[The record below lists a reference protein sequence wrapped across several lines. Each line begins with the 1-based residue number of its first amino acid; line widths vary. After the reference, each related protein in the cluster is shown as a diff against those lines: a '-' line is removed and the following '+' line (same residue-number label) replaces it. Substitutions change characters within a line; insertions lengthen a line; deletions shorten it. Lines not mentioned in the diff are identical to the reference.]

1 MTINEVLDEVDRIAK
16 NNSIDRNQKIKWL
29 DRLDRSIFNDLLQYK
44 EDNIEE
50 FDGYTDKIDEDTEL
64 LVCKPYDELYVY
76 YVLAQINLIQQ
87 EIDFYNNN
95 YAMYEDKYRNY
106 RNFINRTYRSKGR
119 NFIKV

>member
-1 MTINEVLDEVDRIAK
+1 MTINEVLAEVDRIAK

-44 EDNIEE
+44 KDNVES
-50 FDGYTDKIDEDTEL
+50 FDGYTSEVDEDTVL
-64 LVCKPYDELYVY
+64 LAVAPYDELYVY

-106 RNFINRTYRSKGR
+106 RDFINRTYRTKGR

>member
-44 EDNIEE
+44 NDNVET
-50 FDGYTDKIDEDTEL
+50 FDGYDVDDDEDIEL
-64 LVCKPYDELYVY
+64 LVVTPYDELYVY

-95 YAMYEDKYRNY
+95 YAIYEDKYRNY
-106 RNFINRTYRSKGR
+106 RDFINRTYRTKGR